1 MPVSVKVWRL
11 PSVEMTICSPT
22 LKRSRA
28 AVWRSMTTCRV
39 PCAQVPEASLSS
51 PNAPPLVETRCG
63 LEGSVPR
70 AKLMPVALRPS
81 RPTMSA
87 TFVSPSGE
95 TSAAASATPGRPRT
109 VSSNAAGIVAWL
121 PVVEPLTIS
130 FSKIAASVDVVDS
143 AASE

>member
-1 MPVSVKVWRL
+1 M
-11 PSVEMTICSPT
+11 
-22 LKRSRA
+22 
-28 AVWRSMTTCRV
+28 
-39 PCAQVPEASLSS
+39 
-51 PNAPPLVETRCG
+51 
-63 LEGSVPR
+63 PR

-87 TFVSPSGE
+87 TLVSPSGE
-95 TSAAASATPGRPRT
+95 TSAPASATPGRPRT
-109 VSSNAAGIVAWL
+109 VSSNVAGNVAWL